1 MKFNKLFNLMPVE
14 QISWLSLFCQSMS
27 NDLLTKLQVDMH
39 RGNNVVKLERSKLTL
54 DESVTDLP
62 QVIGYITKQGNL
74 LEPFYNSFK
83 TVLHDGKKIINIAAA
98 DKISTISN
106 VILGFDKKHEMVS
119 LYIISQGNI
128 CRLKS
133 YLTPHEYMQLL
144 LSVDLIGFIGKVY
157 GNELSAVLGAN
168 NYKQRPTVYV
178 GVPANK
184 SSE

>member
-1 MKFNKLFNLMPVE
+1 MKFKKLFNVMPVE
-14 QISWLSLFCQSMS
+14 QISWLSLFSQSMS

-39 RGNNVVKLERSKLTL
+39 RANNESNLERSQLTL
-54 DESVTDLP
+54 GESVTDLP
-62 QVIGYITKQGNL
+62 QVIGYIAKQGNL

-83 TVLHDGKKIINIAAA
+83 TVLPDGKKIINISAA

-119 LYIISQGNI
+119 LYVIGQGNI

-144 LSVDLIGFIGKVY
+144 LSVDIIGFIGKVY
-157 GNELSAVLGAN
+157 GNELSAVLN
-168 NYKQRPTVYV
+168 STSYKHRPTVYV
-178 GVPANK
+178 GVPQVK

>member
-1 MKFNKLFNLMPVE
+1 MKFKKLFNVMPVE
-14 QISWLSLFCQSMS
+14 QISWLSLFSQSMS

-39 RGNNVVKLERSKLTL
+39 RGNNEAKLERSQLTL
-54 DESVTDLP
+54 GEPVTDLP
-62 QVIGYITKQGNL
+62 QVIGYMAKQGNL
-74 LEPFYNSFK
+74 LEPFYSSFK
-83 TVLHDGKKIINIAAA
+83 TVLSDGKKIINIAAA

-119 LYIISQGNI
+119 MYIISQGNI
-128 CRLKS
+128 CRLKN

-144 LSVDLIGFIGKVY
+144 LSADIVGFIGKVY

-168 NYKQRPTVYV
+168 NYQQRPIVYV
-178 GVPANK
+178 DVPATK